1 MIFIVCK
8 TKQATKKF
16 LITLENNTE
25 IKWMSGHKPTEWCS
39 ALCFKL
45 FAIDEDMKLGQ
56 CGMGEKEGLD
66 YILKR
71 SKEEKYPV
79 IILE

>member
-8 TKQATKKF
+8 TEQAIEKF
-16 LITLENNTE
+16 LITLEKNTE
-25 IKWMSGHKPTEWCS
+25 IKWMSGHKPTKWHS
-39 ALCFKL
+39 ALFFKFL
-45 FAIDEDMKLGQ
+45 VIDEDGKLGQ
-56 CGMGEKEGLD
+56 CGMDEKEALN
-66 YILKR
+66 YILMR